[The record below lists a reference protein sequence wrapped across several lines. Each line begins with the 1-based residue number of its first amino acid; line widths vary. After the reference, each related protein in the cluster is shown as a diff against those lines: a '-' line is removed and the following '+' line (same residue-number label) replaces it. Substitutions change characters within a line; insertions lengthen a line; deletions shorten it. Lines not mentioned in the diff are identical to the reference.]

1 MSQPLIVQA
10 EYSFKGGNNDELC
23 FKKGDLITVTQREEG
38 GWWEGTLNDKTG
50 WFPSNYVNEYKAPL
64 PLTET
69 IRPPEE
75 IQEYRSV
82 VLKDLLDSERAHV
95 AEIQGLLEN
104 FLEPLQQTQILNADE
119 YAQLMCNFVE
129 IVKTHEELLK
139 QMEECN
145 DRVGKLF
152 LTKAPQMKQVHQAYC
167 AAHPKA
173 IVILDKHKDE
183 LEKYMERQG
192 AASPGLLVLTTGLSK
207 PFRRLDKY
215 SAMLQELERHMES
228 SHPDRGDTQRSVAVY
243 KDIAAACSATRRQK
257 ELELQVLT
265 GPVRGW
271 QGQELS
277 SLGDIIHMGSVAVGP
292 DHRDRYFVLF
302 PQTLLIL
309 SVSQRMS
316 AFIYEGKLPLTGI
329 IVNRLEDSETVKNA
343 FEISGPLIERII
355 AVCQG
360 PNEAS
365 RWVELLTSAN
375 PSVPIGI
382 KRQLSN
388 LSNAS
393 ISGGGSSGQA
403 PQPPPHNPHILD
415 PRGYST
421 RFSLCAYYAAPPCK
435 PYRITLP
442 PSNYPPT
449 APYANLSAH
458 FAKLVKAGRLRSTLV
473 KMLLYPQARQS
484 IDLKRIPMRKKRA
497 HKSSAKMKKSTQQEM
512 DYSNCSERSE
522 LERQDA
528 FELPTDSES
537 DECDEDDDYEKYT
550 DCDSNPFEYVKFH
563 ANAYDSKNTALTND
577 VQTTRHKER
586 HCSSINLIKLDSDST
601 DDCARHSA
609 GPAALQKESLVIGS
623 RAMQAL
629 VRKSTDSVV
638 IHTTTAHLDLSC
650 SGGITS
656 CVEELSEESAD
667 LPKSLLHQASQTSHS
682 SSVFCERL
690 GGAYVACENLAKM
703 SDETKIK
710 LTAQDSDSDSP
721 AERHSMP
728 NLFVGNRFNRSSNT
742 AVYVPTWQDRKEAH
756 NLSVDAL
763 KQQSFASEN
772 ATDEFN
778 YSDNDDDDD
787 DDDVTHSSTLDLPAE
802 CLMAPDKLQA
812 ELLYNFDES
821 CLDRQTIAE
830 EFDDIISPP
839 SMFKPQF
846 LFEQN
851 ARSIDQQEQRKK
863 TAATKEQPQVG
874 VNAAALPS
882 SQSTTELYIEPQR
895 SSGGSDSSK
904 QKRPDSIRRCISY
917 QFVQMSNDHVVDGA
931 APLMEPTR
939 SGHNGNQANENF
951 RSKNYHLDRNIPAE
965 RMRHQQQQLR
975 KENNGSSDTKCRCC
989 ESSECP
995 SPRSSDSGMAGSC
1008 TITSPDPPLVND
1020 VPFGNYYVGE
1030 GFLMPASTNSDSN
1043 AITDLTRFDV
1053 CGMFRAKFLTPE
1065 APQDVVDNVERDAQL
1080 PRLHH
1085 QYSFPLATTAT
1096 DGAPISTITTAE
1108 LQISTSNATIDSVA
1122 TNSSHQLTIGSQ
1134 PNMQFSS
1141 SLDNTDSTAMASTTD
1156 GQLFRSGMYAH
1167 WWKKEKLPP
1176 AVVRGIAKALQSPQL
1191 SKDSRCSMCS
1201 SCVSGA
1207 GSGFSEGTAYSS
1219 LCRECV
1225 CFCRSST
1232 GTPCDTNTTTT
1243 NSMTQCPLCSAGSG
1257 ESADTPPTPAT
1268 GSERLSHAS
1277 FSNGG
1282 AVTATTTSTSTVS
1295 SPASSL
1301 DCPICKGLIARG
1313 ESMGSILMADDEVA
1327 SGEKAVDQ
1335 HSSHANAN
1343 SANAVAVVE
1352 DVPTRESQ
1360 HAGGATHKLPKPSGS
1375 NSRSFNGN
1383 INVTSVTHKRSL
1395 SFNHHLSYNQYT
1407 HTQPPPPHHHLPPP
1421 QQSLPNHPV
1430 APSHKSNLAPTSS
1443 SISKNQHQTAG
1454 NMAATTNARIGN
1466 TKANWSIKNLRPA
1479 PPLRPNLLNAMTHS
1493 GSGGSG
1499 SGGGASGSSSANALA
1514 SYCSGKR
1521 MQPTFEEDVLV
1532 LRVFEGYCAAYQNTT
1547 RNTIH
1552 SALQPW
1558 TPCLPIRGGK
1568 LQTSK
1573 TFSTSNPQLPHL
1585 CQTGAPFPGSS
1596 SATNQQNST
1605 NSLNSSYIWREASPN
1620 NFNLYSSS
1628 VSSLNAA
1635 TTGVAGGVNA
1645 VGYRYSLSG
1654 SSTGGAGPSS
1664 LPIYERALSE
1674 ERATRK
1680 SLNRLKS
1687 GFGSGYDN
1695 IFMTPLLPRKN
1706 KPSPKLVKNSSYQAH
1721 QRSPP
1726 STTITARNR
1735 SDSERLDATPLTI
1748 TEQEPSS
1755 QRQSQKQQRPPAPG
1769 LYDRRLNRS
1778 FETTVSHRYAGYGG
1792 GYMMSG
1798 YGQAAGYKMTPMR
1811 RSTPQLAG
1819 GDVVNDARDSDEAEH
1834 RHRGCGAALLGN
1846 GNSVGNCAAGADH
1859 ETGTTGDGD
1868 SQRHSG
1874 SWCCGLENEDM
1885 TPTLRQ
1891 LWTAIRQMQ
1900 QEMSQMKLQMNEER
1914 ALRTSLQQLLMQHL
1928 ETGSAVSNTPKC

>member
-152 LTKAPQMKQVHQAYC
+152 LTKAPHMKQVHQAYC

-393 ISGGGSSGQA
+393 ISGGGSSGHA
-403 PQPPPHNPHILD
+403 PQPPPHM
-415 PRGYST
+415 S
-421 RFSLCAYYAAPPCK
+421 PP
-435 PYRITLP
+435 
-442 PSNYPPT
+442 
-449 APYANLSAH
+449 ANLS
-458 FAKLVKAGRLRSTLV
+458 
-473 KMLLYPQARQS
+473 MLAAQRTNSQS
-484 IDLKRIPMRKKRA
+484 
-497 HKSSAKMKKSTQQEM
+497 
-512 DYSNCSERSE
+512 
-522 LERQDA
+522 
-528 FELPTDSES
+528 
-537 DECDEDDDYEKYT
+537 
-550 DCDSNPFEYVKFH
+550 
-563 ANAYDSKNTALTND
+563 
-577 VQTTRHKER
+577 
-586 HCSSINLIKLDSDST
+586 
-601 DDCARHSA
+601 
-609 GPAALQKESLVIGS
+609 
-623 RAMQAL
+623 
-629 VRKSTDSVV
+629 
-638 IHTTTAHLDLSC
+638 
-650 SGGITS
+650 
-656 CVEELSEESAD
+656 
-667 LPKSLLHQASQTSHS
+667 
-682 SSVFCERL
+682 
-690 GGAYVACENLAKM
+690 LA
-703 SDETKIK
+703 
-710 LTAQDSDSDSP
+710 
-721 AERHSMP
+721 
-728 NLFVGNRFNRSSNT
+728 
-742 AVYVPTWQDRKEAH
+742 
-756 NLSVDAL
+756 
-763 KQQSFASEN
+763 
-772 ATDEFN
+772 
-778 YSDNDDDDD
+778 
-787 DDDVTHSSTLDLPAE
+787 
-802 CLMAPDKLQA
+802 
-812 ELLYNFDES
+812 
-821 CLDRQTIAE
+821 
-830 EFDDIISPP
+830 
-839 SMFKPQF
+839 
-846 LFEQN
+846 
-851 ARSIDQQEQRKK
+851 
-863 TAATKEQPQVG
+863 AATAG
-874 VNAAALPS
+874 ASMATSMSHPS
-882 SQSTTELYIEPQR
+882 Q
-895 SSGGSDSSK
+895 
-904 QKRPDSIRRCISY
+904 
-917 QFVQMSNDHVVDGA
+917 
-931 APLMEPTR
+931 
-939 SGHNGNQANENF
+939 
-951 RSKNYHLDRNIPAE
+951 
-965 RMRHQQQQLR
+965 
-975 KENNGSSDTKCRCC
+975 
-989 ESSECP
+989 
-995 SPRSSDSGMAGSC
+995 
-1008 TITSPDPPLVND
+1008 
-1020 VPFGNYYVGE
+1020 
-1030 GFLMPASTNSDSN
+1030 
-1043 AITDLTRFDV
+1043 
-1053 CGMFRAKFLTPE
+1053 
-1065 APQDVVDNVERDAQL
+1065 
-1080 PRLHH
+1080 
-1085 QYSFPLATTAT
+1085 
-1096 DGAPISTITTAE
+1096 
-1108 LQISTSNATIDSVA
+1108 
-1122 TNSSHQLTIGSQ
+1122 
-1134 PNMQFSS
+1134 
-1141 SLDNTDSTAMASTTD
+1141 
-1156 GQLFRSGMYAH
+1156 
-1167 WWKKEKLPP
+1167 
-1176 AVVRGIAKALQSPQL
+1176 
-1191 SKDSRCSMCS
+1191 
-1201 SCVSGA
+1201 
-1207 GSGFSEGTAYSS
+1207 
-1219 LCRECV
+1219 
-1225 CFCRSST
+1225 
-1232 GTPCDTNTTTT
+1232 
-1243 NSMTQCPLCSAGSG
+1243 
-1257 ESADTPPTPAT
+1257 
-1268 GSERLSHAS
+1268 
-1277 FSNGG
+1277 
-1282 AVTATTTSTSTVS
+1282 
-1295 SPASSL
+1295 
-1301 DCPICKGLIARG
+1301 
-1313 ESMGSILMADDEVA
+1313 
-1327 SGEKAVDQ
+1327 
-1335 HSSHANAN
+1335 
-1343 SANAVAVVE
+1343 
-1352 DVPTRESQ
+1352 
-1360 HAGGATHKLPKPSGS
+1360 
-1375 NSRSFNGN
+1375 
-1383 INVTSVTHKRSL
+1383 HKRSL

-1443 SISKNQHQTAG
+1443 SISKNQHQTAVAG

-1596 SATNQQNST
+1596 GATNQQNST

-1726 STTITARNR
+1726 SATITARNR

-1798 YGQAAGYKMTPMR
+1798 YGQAAGYKMTPLR

-1819 GDVVNDARDSDEAEH
+1819 GDVVDDARDSDEAEH
-1834 RHRGCGAALLGN
+1834 GHRGCGAALL
-1846 GNSVGNCAAGADH
+1846 
-1859 ETGTTGDGD
+1859 
-1868 SQRHSG
+1868 
-1874 SWCCGLENEDM
+1874 GLENEDM

-1928 ETGSAVSNTPKC
+1928 EAGSAVSNTPKC